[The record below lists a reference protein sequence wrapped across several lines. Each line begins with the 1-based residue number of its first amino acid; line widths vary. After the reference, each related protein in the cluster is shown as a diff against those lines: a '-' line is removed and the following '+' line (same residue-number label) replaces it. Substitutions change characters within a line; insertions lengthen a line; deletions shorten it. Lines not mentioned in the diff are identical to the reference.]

1 MIRPLR
7 IDEIGGARFRQKQN
21 VGGRQRY
28 ALEEIPLGELRSW
41 LPNNRDIMIQKG
53 MIEVWAKNVA
63 FTRPAQAPPGW
74 RGEEAFGDPRDGS
87 MSSAML
93 EHPDMPAKKREPD
106 DDVSRII
113 VPRGFGHYDV
123 VEGRVLATNVT
134 KDEAHAIAGTPR
146 AAVQPAAPAKAGRK
160 AATNKPRSQ
169 AEPPK
174 MPEGVAPKDDD
185 QENGPI

>member
-1 MIRPLR
+1 MLIRPLR

-21 VGGRQRY
+21 VGGRERY
-28 ALEEIPLGELRSW
+28 AGEEIPLDELRSW
-41 LPNNRDIMIQKG
+41 LPINRDIMIQKG
-53 MIEVWAKNVA
+53 MIEVWAKNVT

-74 RGEEAFGDPRDGS
+74 RGEEALDGPRGGS
-87 MSSAML
+87 RSSAML
-93 EHPDMPAKKREPD
+93 EHPDMPAKYREP

-134 KDEAHAIAGTPR
+134 KEEAHAIAGTPR

-174 MPEGVAPKDDD
+174 MPDGVEPGDD
-185 QENGPI
+185 EPNGPVE